1 MKECPKCGKNSIV
14 YEDQSCVGGDKKY
27 WSCTSCG
34 EEMIM
39 FSSEVLHKNQKQ
51 GEDKEEK

>member
-14 YEDQSCVGGDKKY
+14 YEDQLCVGGDKRY
-27 WSCTSCG
+27 WSCPLCG

-39 FSSEVLHKNQKQ
+39 FSSRNQKQ
-51 GEDKEEK
+51 GEEDKEEIKC

>member
-1 MKECPKCGKNSIV
+1 MENKCPKCGKNSIV
-14 YEDQSCVGGDKKY
+14 YEDHSSIGGDKRY

-39 FSSEVLHKNQKQ
+39 FSPRNQKP
-51 GEDKEEK
+51 KE

>member
-51 GEDKEEK
+51 GEDKEA